1 MSEGKLKINSENIMP
16 IIKKWLYSDKDIF
29 LRELVSNAT
38 DATSKLH
45 ILAQQGHIPPL
56 DNDTFA
62 ITVTLDKEQKL
73 LTISDHGLGM
83 TSDEVEKYITD
94 VAFSGAAEFVEKYQK
109 DEKEGG
115 IIGHFGLGFYS
126 AFMVAQT
133 VQIRTRSHKE
143 GATAVLWTCDGSSTY
158 TIEESFREK
167 VGTDVILHIN
177 DEEMLDEGKLRS
189 ILHKYCQFLP
199 YPIFLG
205 ETQINDKEPLWT
217 KKPSEC
223 TDEEYLSFYKALY
236 PMEEDPIF
244 WVHLNVDHPFHLQ
257 GILYFPKVHP
267 RFDFQTASIK
277 LFSKRVF
284 VSDNLKDLF
293 PDYLT
298 VLRGAIDSPDIPL
311 NVSRSYLQM
320 NSTVKKLS
328 THIAKKLGD
337 RLKSFATN
345 DREKFL
351 SVWGDMETIVKLG
364 ALREES
370 FYEKIQDIL
379 VFKTLKGEFL
389 TPSAYLELYKESY
402 ANKIFYSTEDESTAF
417 LNMYKEKGIE
427 VLKGGGPLDSALFN
441 FLESKLGCSFQRIDG
456 GLSELILD
464 DKEKEKSKEEEC
476 PHKELTTFVK
486 ESLGLEY
493 VTVEAKGLTSKEL
506 PGFVMI
512 DEGVRRMRD
521 YFAMSQKEM
530 PRDAFSKHTFILN
543 TNNSLVESMGK
554 LQKSSPELSKKLI
567 QQIYDLSLLSQKE
580 MHPEALGDFIKRTGV
595 VLEELAL
602 AASKD

>member
-1 MSEGKLKINSENIMP
+1 
-16 IIKKWLYSDKDIF
+16 
-29 LRELVSNAT
+29 
-38 DATSKLH
+38 
-45 ILAQQGHIPPL
+45 
-56 DNDTFA
+56 
-62 ITVTLDKEQKL
+62 
-73 LTISDHGLGM
+73 
-83 TSDEVEKYITD
+83 
-94 VAFSGAAEFVEKYQK
+94 
-109 DEKEGG
+109 
-115 IIGHFGLGFYS
+115 
-126 AFMVAQT
+126 
-133 VQIRTRSHKE
+133 
-143 GATAVLWTCDGSSTY
+143 
-158 TIEESFREK
+158 
-167 VGTDVILHIN
+167 
-177 DEEMLDEGKLRS
+177 
-189 ILHKYCQFLP
+189 
-199 YPIFLG
+199 
-205 ETQINDKEPLWT
+205 
-217 KKPSEC
+217 
-223 TDEEYLSFYKALY
+223 
-236 PMEEDPIF
+236 MEEDPIF

-389 TPSAYLELYKESY
+389 TPSAYLELYKETY